1 MSSALFFTRAL
12 VVVGLVVLAA
22 ALFLIALEAIPVLL
36 LIFLAIL
43 LAVFLRALAGF
54 VCNLTGWRFRWGLIA
69 VLAVILGLSALGGV
83 LLGPNAAAQLGNV
96 MNRLPEVRNTLQQ
109 YGWSGLLYHVPGM
122 EDLLS
127 GRLDIWQRLTK
138 SFSFSETFGPLIS
151 IGLVIVIGLY
161 LAASPEPYVKG
172 AVMLWPAG
180 SRGKFRAVLLDMG
193 DTLRWWLIGQAMGML
208 YIGVL
213 VVIGLKLMSMPLATT
228 LGIFA
233 GLMAFIPN
241 VGYVLSI
248 APAVLLAILKSPFT
262 AFGVLVLY
270 TAAHWS
276 NDYLVIPLVQK
287 RTIHLP
293 PALTISMQLML
304 GFLLGGIGLL
314 IATPLTAVL
323 LVAVKGVYLRNEPHS
338 PEAHDS
344 G

>member
-1 MSSALFFTRAL
+1 
-12 VVVGLVVLAA
+12 VVGLVVLAA

-43 LAVFLRALAGF
+43 LAVFLRALANL
-54 VCNLTGWRFRWGLIA
+54 VCKFTRWRFRWGLIA

-83 LLGPNAAAQLGNV
+83 LLGPNAAAQLSNV
-96 MNRLPEVRNTLQQ
+96 MNRLPEVRQTLQQ

-122 EDLLS
+122 EDLLY

-172 AVMLWPAG
+172 AVMLWPPE
-180 SRGKFRAVLLDMG
+180 SRGAFRQILFDMG
-193 DTLRWWLIGQAMGML
+193 DTLRWWLIGQAIGML

-213 VVIGLKLMSMPLATT
+213 VIVGLRLMSMPLSTT

-241 VGYVLSI
+241 VGYFLSI
-248 APAVLLAILKSPFT
+248 APAILLAILESPLM
-262 AFGVLVLY
+262 AFYVLVLY
-270 TAAHWS
+270 TGAHWS
-276 NDYLVIPLVQK
+276 NDYVVIPLLQK
-287 RTIHLP
+287 RTVHLP
-293 PALTISMQLML
+293 PALTISMQLVL

-314 IATPLTAVL
+314 IATPFTAVL
-323 LVAVKGVYLRNEPHS
+323 LVAVKSVYLRNQPHS
-338 PEAHDS
+338 PNPGHTE
-344 G
+344 